1 MAGRVRIPDLYIP
14 RRSRYSELFSLYQ
27 TGVQAQLDV
36 TGTVCLRL
44 GDLGGV
50 GVVVER
56 NAQMTFLTAVVG
68 QAKRES
74 PVKRECPLF
83 ARAQTLPGAA
93 WLAAAPL
100 HIPPHDL

>member
-44 GDLGGV
+44 GDSGK
-50 GVVVER
+50 R
-56 NAQMTFLTAVVG
+56 NAQMTFLTAAVG

-74 PVKRECPLF
+74 P
-83 ARAQTLPGAA
+83 
-93 WLAAAPL
+93 
-100 HIPPHDL
+100 

>member
-1 MAGRVRIPDLYIP
+1 MLQA
-14 RRSRYSELFSLYQ
+14 LFAFDWE
-27 TGVQAQLDV
+27 TW
-36 TGTVCLRL
+36 
-44 GDLGGV
+44 V
-50 GVVVER
+50 GWWVVVVER

-74 PVKRECPLF
+74 PVKRERPLF

>member
-14 RRSRYSELFSLYQ
+14 RMSRYSELFSLYQ

-44 GDLGGV
+44 GDWAGGE
-50 GVVVER
+50 GG
-56 NAQMTFLTAVVG
+56 NARLTFLTAAAG

-74 PVKRECPLF
+74 P
-83 ARAQTLPGAA
+83 
-93 WLAAAPL
+93 
-100 HIPPHDL
+100 